1 LQTLNSAIAWW
12 ARNRAGVTAISLDG
26 DRVSYRDYAAWIDR
40 VAAWLIDLQVRPGD
54 RVEICAANSLEYC
67 ALAMGAMRAGAI
79 VAPLNA
85 RYTAHELAEI
95 AADHAPA
102 LIVAGPEE
110 MAKVAGLGFAVQ
122 PIAAVTALR
131 HGPPAAVDV
140 ELDPDACVLI
150 ISTSGSTARP
160 KGVMFSHRTMLSYVA
175 GYALEESALA
185 AGGGVIN
192 VAPLATSAGMVQL
205 VHYTVMGCSLFMEPV
220 FSPERFLRILVDEK
234 IVGFGGVPTFFE
246 RIAAAPGF
254 AEADLSNLKIATTG
268 GSRVARAL
276 QDTWAAKG
284 VIIRQI
290 YGQTECGGNATLM
303 PADRAAAMPEKC
315 GRGGI
320 FTELRIVD
328 AEGNTLAPNTPGQ
341 ILIRGPGTMLGYWNN
356 PDATAEVLRD
366 GWLHTGDIGVLDE
379 DGLLTFVDRLKD
391 LVISGGLN
399 ISAAEVERAVSEYPG
414 VEEVAVIA
422 AKDPRFGET
431 PLAVVY
437 GRAAIDVGLL
447 IAHCNERLADFKVP
461 RYVAFEA
468 EPLPRLATQKISKP
482 ILRDKYKDAHET
494 LERVR

>member
-1 LQTLNSAIAWW
+1 MQTLNSAIAWW
-12 ARNRAGVTAISLDG
+12 AKNRAQVTALALGS

-40 VAAWLIDLQVRPGD
+40 VAAWLIGRGVQPGE
-54 RVEICAANSLEYC
+54 RIAICAANSLEYC
-67 ALAMGAMRAGAI
+67 ALAMGVMRAGAI

-85 RYTAHELAEI
+85 RYTPHELAEI
-95 AADHAPA
+95 AADHAPV
-102 LIVAGPEE
+102 LIVAGSDEV
-110 MAKVAGLGFAVQ
+110 AKVEGLGVPVA
-122 PIAAVTALR
+122 PIGSVTALR
-131 HGPPAAVDV
+131 HGSPATIDR
-140 ELDPDACVLI
+140 ELDPDACVVI

-160 KGVMFSHRTMLSYVA
+160 KGVMYSHRTMLSYVS

-185 AGGGVIN
+185 AGGGVVN
-192 VAPLATSAGMVQL
+192 VAPLTTSAGMVQL
-205 VHYTVMGCSLFMEPV
+205 VHYTVLGCSLFMEPV
-220 FSPERFLRILVDEK
+220 FTPERFLRILVDEK

-284 VIIRQI
+284 VTIRQI

-303 PADRAAAMPEKC
+303 PADLAAAMPEKC

-328 AEGNTLAPNTPGQ
+328 AEGNTLPPDTAGQ

-356 PDATAEVLRD
+356 PEATAEVLKD
-366 GWLHTGDIGVLDE
+366 GWLYTGDIGVLDE
-379 DGLLTFVDRLKD
+379 DGLLTFVDRMKD

-422 AKDPRFGET
+422 AKDARFGET

-437 GRAAIDVGLL
+437 GRALIDVGSL

-461 RYVAFEA
+461 RYVAFES

-482 ILRDKYKDAHET
+482 ILRAKYKDAHET

>member
-1 LQTLNSAIAWW
+1 MQTLNNAIAWW
-12 ARNRAGVTAISLDG
+12 AKNRADVTALSLDG
-26 DRVSYRDYAAWIDR
+26 DRLSYRDYASWIDR
-40 VAAWLIDLQVRPGD
+40 VAAWLIARGVRPGE
-54 RVEICAANSLEYC
+54 RIEICAPNSLEYC
-67 ALAMGAMRAGAI
+67 TLAMGVMRAGAI

-85 RYTAHELAEI
+85 RYTPHELAEI
-95 AADHAPA
+95 VADHAPA
-102 LIVAGPEE
+102 LIVAGPDE
-110 MAKVAGLGFAVQ
+110 MAKVQGLGVTVAPVG
-122 PIAAVTALR
+122 AVTALR
-131 HGPPAAVDV
+131 HGPSVTIER
-140 ELDPDACVLI
+140 ELDPDACVVI

-160 KGVMFSHRTMLSYVA
+160 KGVMYSHRTMLAYVA

-185 AGGGVIN
+185 AGGGVVN

-205 VHYTVMGCSLFMEPV
+205 VHYTVLGCSVFLEPS
-220 FSPERFLRILVDEK
+220 FTPERFLRILVEEK

-246 RIAAAPGF
+246 RIAAVPGF

-284 VIIRQI
+284 V
-290 YGQTECGGNATLM
+290 ATLM
-303 PADRAAAMPEKC
+303 PAQLAAAMPEKC

-328 AEGNTLAPNTPGQ
+328 RDGAPLPPNTPGQ

-356 PDATAEVLRD
+356 AEATAEVLRD

-379 DGLLTFVDRLKD
+379 DGLLTFVDRMKD

-422 AKDPRFGET
+422 AKDARFGET

-437 GRAAIDVGLL
+437 GRARIDVGSL

-461 RYVAFEA
+461 RYVAFES

-482 ILRDKYKDAHET
+482 LLRAKYKDAHET